1 MIRPCLDESPQR
13 GNRGVGRS
21 GVLERSRRPD
31 QNNSKEHPNTFGL
44 SAQIAIP
51 TSFVNSSRSHTSA

>member
-1 MIRPCLDESPQR
+1 MGVIRPCLDESPQR

-31 QNNSKEHPNTFGL
+31 QNIPKEHPEEYHL
-44 SAQIAIP
+44 E
-51 TSFVNSSRSHTSA
+51 V